1 LVVVV
6 AQDSKIT
13 FLAAADLVEIA
24 CLVAADLEQAVKLEE
39 LQGQG
44 HLAAAVVAAV
54 ALIMQVLAAV
64 QVDMLK
70 LLLLLQ
76 PALIL
81 GLLALL
87 VTAELLVAAMQV
99 QVATVAAG

>member
-1 LVVVV
+1 LAV
-6 AQDSKIT
+6 AVTAANKT
-13 FLAAADLVEIA
+13 MLLAAAELVDA
-24 CLVAADLEQAVKLEE
+24 ARLVAADLEQAVKLEE
-39 LQGQG
+39 LLGQV
-44 HLAAAVVAAV
+44 HLAAVVAAV
-54 ALIMQVLAAV
+54 VVLIMQDLVVV

-76 PALIL
+76 PALIH

-87 VTAELLVAAMQV
+87 VTAELLVAAIQV